1 MLKKLNNK
9 ISTEKIYQD
18 CERYTELAM
27 ELGATDARVIPASDV
42 VLDERVRLK
51 CFVPACARMG
61 DSANCPPSIHERL
74 SMSMM
79 KNAVDK
85 FNYAVFFKLDVPS
98 NELAGPDVLKE
109 RRNIP
114 SAKQCHEIV
123 SKIESRAFYD
133 GYYLAMGFANG
144 PCKSPFCPTVECQA
158 LQPGKNCRHP
168 LKARPAMEAVGMD
181 AFQMSM
187 KVGWDVYPVGKM
199 SMPCDVPHG
208 NAMGLV
214 LIH

>member
-1 MLKKLNNK
+1 MKPSEESEAKMLEKLNNN

-51 CFVPACARMG
+51 CFVPACVRMG

-85 FNYAVFFKLDVPS
+85 FNYAVFFKLNVPS

-123 SKIESRAFYD
+123 SKIESKAFCLEV
-133 GYYLAMGFANG
+133 GENIIN
-144 PCKSPFCPTVECQA
+144 SCPRNSRCT
-158 LQPGKNCRHP
+158 
-168 LKARPAMEAVGMD
+168 
-181 AFQMSM
+181 S
-187 KVGWDVYPVGKM
+187 
-199 SMPCDVPHG
+199 
-208 NAMGLV
+208 
-214 LIH
+214 